1 MTEIELKTGMTD
13 SECEYW
19 DDYYAKNAFEP
30 GPNLLKQGAKPGFA
44 HDTLMLNELDREVA
58 EYLNVQAK
66 AFNKSRA
73 AVINDIVREKLAVG
87 I

>member
-1 MTEIELKTGMTD
+1 MTEIERKTGMTD

-19 DDYYAKNAFEP
+19 DDYYTKNAFEP
-30 GPNLLKQGAKPGFA
+30 GPNLLKRGVKPGFA
-44 HDTLMLNELDREVA
+44 HDTLMLNELDGEVA